1 MLYDYFLQVLARD
14 KRGITFVEI
23 MTVVIVLG
31 ILTAVAVP
39 VFSANIS
46 RQRAQDCVRLR
57 IMIATTVQQCMS
69 GMIDNGK
76 KQDTITF
83 YDKNESTTKNY
94 FQKVEVKAANG
105 TVLGTINEP
114 CYRLDELTVGQVR
127 NGYRTK
133 TNGDPATAALGVNE
147 KTYEQGCEEENH
159 PHLKK
164 FSMKDTPLQAFFAN
178 QEMPMCPFDEANID
192 NTDYGTHHF
201 YVTSDGRVFC
211 DNPDCYK
218 YCSKHESKLPVLT
231 DVGQGTNAS

>member
-1 MLYDYFLQVLARD
+1 MLYDYFLKVLARD

-39 VFSANIS
+39 VFSANIT

-76 KQDTITF
+76 KQDAITF
-83 YDKNESTTKNY
+83 DTT
-94 FQKVEVKAANG
+94 AANYKASI
-105 TVLGTINEP
+105 TVLDTNGASLGTISEP
-114 CYRLDELTVGQVR
+114 SYRFDELTVGQVR
-127 NGYRTK
+127 NGYRTTK
-133 TNGDPATAALGVNE
+133 AGAAATAALDVNE
-147 KTYEQGCEEENH
+147 KTYEQGCEEGKY
-159 PHLKK
+159 LKK
-164 FSMKDTPLQAFFAN
+164 YSLKDTPLLAFFAN
-178 QEMPMCPFDEANID
+178 QEKPMCPFDEANID

>member
-1 MLYDYFLQVLARD
+1 MLYDYFLKVLARD

-57 IMIATTVQQCMS
+57 IMIATTVQQCMA

-76 KQDTITF
+76 KQDSISFDT
-83 YDKNESTTKNY
+83 S
-94 FQKVEVKAANG
+94 AANYELSV
-105 TVLGTINEP
+105 TVTDASGATLGTISEP
-114 CYRLDELTVGQVR
+114 SYRLDELTVGQVR

-133 TNGDPATAALGVNE
+133 KDGTTATAALDLNE
-147 KTYEQGCEEENH
+147 KSYDQGCAEGTY
-159 PHLKK
+159 LKK
-164 FSMKDTPLQAFFAN
+164 FSMLNTPLLAFFAN
-178 QEMPMCPFDEANID
+178 QEMPLCPFDEANAD
-192 NTDYGTHHF
+192 NAAYGTHHF
-201 YVTSDGRVFC
+201 YVTADGRVFC

>member
-1 MLYDYFLQVLARD
+1 MLYDYFLKVLARD

-83 YDKNESTTKNY
+83 YDKSESTTKNY
-94 FQKVEVKAANG
+94 FQKIEVKAANG

-127 NGYRTK
+127 NGYRTIDDHG
-133 TNGDPATAALGVNE
+133 TAATAALGVND
-147 KTYEQGCEEENH
+147 KTYEQGCGEGAY
-159 PHLKK
+159 LKK
-164 FSMKDTPLQAFFAN
+164 FSMKNTPLLAFFAN
-178 QEMPMCPFDEANID
+178 QEKPMCPFDEANSD

>member
-1 MLYDYFLQVLARD
+1 MLYDYFLKVLARD

-39 VFSANIS
+39 VFSANIT

-76 KQDTITF
+76 KQDAITF
-83 YDKNESTTKNY
+83 VTT
-94 FQKVEVKAANG
+94 AANYKASV
-105 TVLGTINEP
+105 TVLDTNRAPIATINEP
-114 CYRLDELTVGQVR
+114 CYILNDPTVGLLTVGQVR
-127 NGYRTK
+127 NGYRTIDNK
-133 TNGDPATAALGVNE
+133 GTAATAALGVND
-147 KTYEQGCEEENH
+147 KTYEQGCEEGYY
-159 PHLKK
+159 LKK
-164 FSMKDTPLQAFFAN
+164 FSMKDTPLLAFFAN